1 MRLELGHISLEL
13 QAFGAM
19 VTGGRFRMPDGSV
32 AEPLFAAPWRGEP
45 AESPADPL
53 IQNLGAEWPCVPFG
67 VAEIPDG
74 LPADWRAG
82 AAADWNR
89 SVHGHCSNAEW
100 SLKQVSEGEARA
112 AIDYPGCTP
121 IRRLERTIRL
131 DPKRTAIHFRL
142 EISARRRAR
151 IAVGLHP
158 VFDLAGCG
166 PGSCALS
173 VAGRTTA
180 WSFPAEVEPGRGR
193 FRPDQRGVPLEAISD
208 RQGTAIDGSRLPLDS
223 ETEDLLLLT
232 EPGGEVSL
240 SYLERGYRAA
250 VRWNPED
257 LPSCS
262 LWYSNGGR
270 QFPPWN
276 GRVRA
281 IGIEPVA
288 AAFDLGQGLSL
299 SAETPLAKRNIATSV
314 EIGAGDPWTT
324 DYSIIVEPLGGE
336 AAGRQ
341 SAADRTPAE

>member
-19 VTGGRFRMPDGSV
+19 VTDGRFRMPDGSV

-45 AESPADPL
+45 AESPTEPL
-53 IQNLGAEWPCVPFG
+53 IRNLGAEWPCVPFG

-74 LPADWRAG
+74 LPAEWRAG

-89 SVHGHCSNAEW
+89 SIHGHCSNADW
-100 SLKQVSEGEARA
+100 SLERVSESEVRA
-112 AIDYPGCTP
+112 AIDYPGSTP

-131 DPKRTAIHFRL
+131 DPERTAIHFRL
-142 EISARRRAR
+142 EILARRRAR
-151 IAVGLHP
+151 VAVGLHP

-166 PGSCALS
+166 SGSCALS

-180 WSFPAEVEPGRGR
+180 WSFPAEVEPGRSR

-250 VRWNPED
+250 IRWNPED
-257 LPSCS
+257 LPCCS

-299 SAETPLAKRNIATSV
+299 SAETPLAKRNIATSI
-314 EIGAGDPWTT
+314 EIEPGNPWMT
-324 DYSIIVEPLGGE
+324 DYSIIVEPLDPGLATGQIE
-336 AAGRQ
+336 A
-341 SAADRTPAE
+341 E

>member
-19 VTGGRFRMPDGSV
+19 VTGGRFSMPDGTV

-45 AESPADPL
+45 SVSPADPL

-67 VAEIPDG
+67 VAEIPEG
-74 LPADWRAG
+74 LPAEWRAG

-89 SVHGHCSNAEW
+89 SIHGHCSNADW
-100 SLKQVSEGEARA
+100 SLERVSDGEARA

-131 DPKRTAIHFRL
+131 DSERAAIHFRL
-142 EISARRRAR
+142 EIFARRRTR
-151 IAVGLHP
+151 VAVGLHP
-158 VFDLAGCG
+158 VFDLAGCR

-180 WSFPAEVEPGRGR
+180 WSFPAEVEPGRSR
-193 FRPDQRGVPLEAISD
+193 FRPDQRGVPLEAVSD

-257 LPSCS
+257 LPCCS

-314 EIGAGDPWTT
+314 EIGAGNPWTT
-324 DYSIIVEPLGGE
+324 DYSIIVEPLDPGLASGQI
-336 AAGRQ
+336 AA
-341 SAADRTPAE
+341 E